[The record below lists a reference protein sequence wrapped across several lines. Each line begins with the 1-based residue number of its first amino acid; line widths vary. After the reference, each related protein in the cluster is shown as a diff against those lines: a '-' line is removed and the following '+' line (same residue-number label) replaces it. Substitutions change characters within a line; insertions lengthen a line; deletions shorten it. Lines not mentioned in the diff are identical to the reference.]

1 MKFIITFIIFIMAG
15 GVHAQGLTVKLNHIA
30 VQVTDLNTSK
40 NFYQNIIGLRQIP
53 DPFNDDVHVW
63 FNIGH
68 SQLHLIESGT
78 VGGEQDK
85 NSHICFSVTN
95 MEKFID
101 RLEAAEITYS
111 DWPGKEGAVTTRP
124 DGVKQIYFRDPD
136 GYWIEVNDDNL
147 LK

>member
-1 MKFIITFIIFIMAG
+1 MKFIYTFIILIMAG
-15 GVHAQGLTVKLNHIA
+15 GIQAQGLSVKLNHIA
-30 VQVTDLNTSK
+30 VQVSDLNTSK
-40 NFYQNIIGLRQIP
+40 NFYENIIGLRQIP

-78 VGGEQDK
+78 VEGDQDK

-101 RLEAAEITYS
+101 RLEAANITYS

-124 DGVKQIYFRDPD
+124 DGIKQIYFRDPD
-136 GYWIEVNDDNL
+136 GYWIEVNDDFK